1 MTPTKIGNVT
11 KEVCIG
17 LKLFAKTKGLTF
29 RTHDHSFV
37 YTIIVIVGKLGGD
50 FNLANNYGKDHQ
62 IKTDQLNIHARVPM
76 C

>member
-11 KEVCIG
+11 KKVCIG

-50 FNLANNYGKDHQ
+50 FNLANNMVK
-62 IKTDQLNIHARVPM
+62 ITKLKLTN
-76 C
+76 

>member
-11 KEVCIG
+11 KKVCIG
-17 LKLFAKTKGLTF
+17 LKLFVKTKELTF

-37 YTIIVIVGKLGGD
+37 YTIIVIEGKLGGD
-50 FNLANNYGKDHQ
+50 FNLANNMVK
-62 IKTDQLNIHARVPM
+62 IM